1 MRKSLS
7 ADWLIISRV
16 TEQLTTCNL
25 DQCLQANRKQTDQI
39 LQIVSKIQKKND
51 LNFNLVVV
59 HETVVLVT

>member
-25 DQCLQANRKQTDQI
+25 DQCLQANRPNIANSFKN
-39 LQIVSKIQKKND
+39 SK
-51 LNFNLVVV
+51 
-59 HETVVLVT
+59 